1 MKKNKKKMAQL
12 TKYTADRFFSIVSVE
27 DIVDLDDTSAVDIE
41 MLRVGTFKHKAYG
54 ELKITAEMLEAMVK
68 NFNDE
73 VIGREVSF
81 DWNHKAEEASG
92 WLKDLKVEDGKL
104 IGTTELTD
112 KGIGSISAKEY
123 GYFSIE
129 YSDNYVDA
137 ETGDE
142 YGPTILGGA
151 LTNRPFM
158 TKLKKIEF
166 SSKDD
171 DVSLYRFG
179 KSETQQD
186 DDDDDEEDKSMEVK
200 DKKVVVEEPI
210 VRTPVK
216 KVEDD
221 EGVKKAEADKDDKK
235 LMEFIDEQKKE
246 MKTMKDSI
254 VALQE
259 ENKALRNDSDASKGH
274 ARKMEVQVICEK
286 LLRDDHHHPAVVAIA
301 KELMLNDG
309 GAKLVKLTEK
319 SGDKEVQ
326 VEYTLTKVVEK
337 LLEAIP
343 ASQRA
348 NYTEKTTTSSEKE
361 VTEEDQKKM
370 EDRAIDRAKAKKGL
384 KLAVKNG

>member
-1 MKKNKKKMAQL
+1 
-12 TKYTADRFFSIVSVE
+12 
-27 DIVDLDDTSAVDIE
+27 
-41 MLRVGTFKHKAYG
+41 
-54 ELKITAEMLEAMVK
+54 
-68 NFNDE
+68 
-73 VIGREVSF
+73 
-81 DWNHKAEEASG
+81 
-92 WLKDLKVEDGKL
+92 
-104 IGTTELTD
+104 
-112 KGIGSISAKEY
+112 
-123 GYFSIE
+123 
-129 YSDNYVDA
+129 
-137 ETGDE
+137 
-142 YGPTILGGA
+142 
-151 LTNRPFM
+151 
-158 TKLKKIEF
+158 
-166 SSKDD
+166 
-171 DVSLYRFG
+171 
-179 KSETQQD
+179 
-186 DDDDDEEDKSMEVK
+186 
-200 DKKVVVEEPI
+200 
-210 VRTPVK
+210 
-216 KVEDD
+216 
-221 EGVKKAEADKDDKK
+221 
-235 LMEFIDEQKKE
+235 MEFIDEQKKE